1 MIKQGNWVPRR
12 ESGIAPH
19 FRYGLIGVIIGLILF
34 IWQPLIA
41 IVVIAAAI
49 AIPVVA
55 YRMLTPEQRRRIRQN
70 RKRKQIGS

>member
-1 MIKQGNWVPRR
+1 M
-12 ESGIAPH
+12 APH
-19 FRYGLIGVIIGLILF
+19 VRYGLIGVIIGLILLW
-34 IWQPLIA
+34 ISPVVGI
-41 IVVIAAAI
+41 IVIAAAI